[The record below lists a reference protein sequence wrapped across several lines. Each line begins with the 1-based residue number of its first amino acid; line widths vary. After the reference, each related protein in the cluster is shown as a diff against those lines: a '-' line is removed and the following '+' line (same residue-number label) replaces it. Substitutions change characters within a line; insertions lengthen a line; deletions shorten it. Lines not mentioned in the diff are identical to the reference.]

1 MAMLLGEQTSPAPT
15 KPTRELIVTT
25 KTPWK
30 LGDEENERAR
40 KAAHREWEKSGAAAC
55 AGLAASRWYKAGGE
69 KQVAPKPVRA
79 RRVSY
84 KSRNDPAA
92 CKGLAASRWY
102 GGAKTIHC

>member
-1 MAMLLGEQTSPAPT
+1 MAMLLGEQMSPAST
-15 KPTRELIVTT
+15 KPARELIVTT

-40 KAAHREWEKSGAAAC
+40 KAAQREWEKSGAAAC

-69 KQVAPKPVRA
+69 KQVAPKPVHA

-102 GGAKTIHC
+102 GGAKTNHS